1 MKEIVDRFLRD
12 FEPWDIS
19 LPPEQARERRRGKLV
34 EGGWAIWFLYG
45 EDEKGEYLDYYASHR
60 MTDDR
65 HVRIYE
71 SGEVERLPTI
81 NTFRLVSQDPEEDAR
96 LEAEY
101 LDKNRRVAR
110 MLEEK
115 GFGAEGDEP
124 GGVLINRYLRLGG
137 EAEE

>member
-19 LPPEQARERRRGKLV
+19 LPPEHARERMRGKLV
-34 EGGWAIWFLYG
+34 EGGWAIWYLYG

>member
-1 MKEIVDRFLRD
+1 MTGIEERFRD
-12 FEPWDIS
+12 HFSPWGITIPS
-19 LPPEQARERRRGKLV
+19 EHVRERRRGKLV
-34 EGGWAIWFLYG
+34 EGGWAIWYLYG
-45 EDEKGEYLDYYASHR
+45 EDERGEYLDYYASHR

>member
-1 MKEIVDRFLRD
+1 MTEMEELFRD
-12 FEPWDIS
+12 PFAPWGITIPS
-19 LPPEQARERRRGKLV
+19 GHVRERRLGKIV
-34 EGGWAIWFLYG
+34 EGEWAIWYLFG
-45 EDEKGEYLDYYASHR
+45 EDERGEYLDYYASHR

-71 SGEVERLPTI
+71 SGEVARLPTI
-81 NTFRLVSQDPEEDAR
+81 NTFRLVSQDPEEEAR

-124 GGVLINRYLRLGG
+124 GGVLINRYLMLGG